1 MTKDKYHIQ
10 RVSELKQHS
19 SASFIIEWCAFFCEQ
34 NYSLFIFEKKNRT
47 NTFCKRIMDFNSN
60 HE

>member
-34 NYSLFIFEKKNRT
+34 NQLLFIFEK
-47 NTFCKRIMDFNSN
+47 RIEQILFAK
-60 HE
+60 E